1 MDDGQVLAKLTC
13 PARPYI
19 VLGLTF
25 GSPAILAMAVA
36 IMRPNDAAWVYEVV
50 FVCFGL
56 FVLPIWLWLYPK
68 QITLYPKEIVLGRV
82 PLLSSRV
89 AVGDIVG
96 AAAVREGVGV
106 DVPRN
111 RMELVVSQPSGQ
123 NTMLVNVQMFD
134 PRSVEKFCEA
144 VRTLIARRTQQ

>member
-13 PARPYI
+13 PARPYV

-25 GSPAILAMAVA
+25 GSPAILAVAVA
-36 IMRPNDAAWVYEVV
+36 IMRPNDAAWVYEVI

-56 FVLPIWLWLYPK
+56 LVVPIWIWLYLK
-68 QITLYPKEIVLGRV
+68 QIALYPREIVFGRFR
-82 PLLSSRV
+82 LISSKV
-89 AVGDIVG
+89 AVADVVSAGV
-96 AAAVREGVGV
+96 VHEGVGV

-123 NTMLVNVQMFD
+123 STMLVNIQMFEL
-134 PRSVEKFCEA
+134 RSAERFCEA
-144 VRTLIARRTQQ
+144 LRALIARRQ